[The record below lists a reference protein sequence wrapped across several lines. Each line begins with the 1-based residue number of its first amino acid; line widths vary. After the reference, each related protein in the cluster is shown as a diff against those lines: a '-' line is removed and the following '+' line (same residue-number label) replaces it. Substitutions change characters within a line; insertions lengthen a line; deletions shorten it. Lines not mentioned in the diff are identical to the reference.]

1 MDNSNLQELER
12 LRKKVL
18 YYDVLA
24 IVPIIAGIV
33 LAFATGKFLLIMIGF
48 VVTIVML
55 ICGSKL
61 LKNYKKYYKD
71 VFIKSVIQLAFP
83 GATYEPEQG
92 FPKAMISETG
102 LMLMG
107 NIYHSEDYIRGV
119 CNDVEFERAD
129 MLIQDESTDSDGNTY
144 TTTYLRGRWMIFESN
159 KTFTADLQI
168 IQKGFGYAK
177 KKKGFF
183 TRKTERRHELKTED
197 EQFNRMFQCMCQDD
211 GEAFY
216 LLTPGVMQSLM
227 QLAQTMDGKVMVG
240 FVDNRIHVAVN
251 SNKDSLE
258 PPVMHAVSDKEVAEV
273 QNEIRAVTSFIAGLK
288 LERKIFQ

>member
-33 LAFATGKFLLIMIGF
+33 LAFATRKFLLIMIGF

-71 VFIKSVIQLAFP
+71 VFIKSVIQQAFP

-92 FPKAMISETG
+92 FQKSMISETG
-102 LMLMG
+102 LMMMG

-159 KTFTADLQI
+159 KTFVADLQI

-211 GEAFY
+211 AEAFY

>member
-102 LMLMG
+102 LMMMG

>member
-33 LAFATGKFLLIMIGF
+33 LAFATRKFLLIMIGF

-71 VFIKSVIQLAFP
+71 VFIKSVIQQAFP

-92 FPKAMISETG
+92 FQKSMISETG
-102 LMLMG
+102 LMMMG

-144 TTTYLRGRWMIFESN
+144 TTNYLRGRWMIFESN
-159 KTFTADLQI
+159 KTFVADLQI

-211 GEAFY
+211 AEAFY
-216 LLTPGVMQSLM
+216 LLTPGVLQSLM

>member
-33 LAFATGKFLLIMIGF
+33 LAFATRKFLLIMIGF

-71 VFIKSVIQLAFP
+71 VFIKSVIQQAFP

-92 FPKAMISETG
+92 FQKSMISETG
-102 LMLMG
+102 LMMMG

-144 TTTYLRGRWMIFESN
+144 TTNYLRGRWMIFESN
-159 KTFTADLQI
+159 KTFVADLQI

-211 GEAFY
+211 AEAFY